1 MLWRTGHQGNPK
13 PPPCFPLTLIL
24 ASSRMIRRDLVKGE
38 LLCRAGTPAE
48 ATLATAPRLTL
59 TLTLICGACA
69 QAVFI
74 ILEGQ
79 FAVRRDPGRGS
90 RDSTPSGRGL
100 SWGVE
105 VALLGKGDLIDYVHE
120 APPQAAGKHHGPTYT
135 SHVVVASASAACY
148 SIPLKAP
155 PSSRPPIAD
164 PDPAWRDGKAYH
176 AVLDSKPNRSLLL
189 HREEASPT
197 HPDSPVNTHK
207 PE

>member
-59 TLTLICGACA
+59 TLICGACA

-105 VALLGKGDLIDYVHE
+105 VALLLGDRLRVQTSGSFSSTFRVSS
-120 APPQAAGKHHGPTYT
+120 APLGIG
-135 SHVVVASASAACY
+135 
-148 SIPLKAP
+148 
-155 PSSRPPIAD
+155 
-164 PDPAWRDGKAYH
+164 
-176 AVLDSKPNRSLLL
+176 
-189 HREEASPT
+189 
-197 HPDSPVNTHK
+197 
-207 PE
+207 